1 MPDLAANPAPAE
13 LEPKK
18 LKLVEHVIAALPF
31 GLIII
36 GGMIGGACGGCAY
49 AINTAIFKK
58 DLRPALKYL
67 YTTLVTIGAVAVY
80 FGGVIALAQIF
91 PGFFKK

>member
-1 MPDLAANPAPAE
+1 MPDLAANPAPTE

-18 LKLVEHVIAALPF
+18 LKPYEHVIAGLPF
-31 GLIII
+31 GLIAI

-49 AINTAIFKK
+49 ALNTAIFKK
-58 DLRPALKYL
+58 DLPTPLKYL
-67 YTTLVTIGAVAVY
+67 YTTLVTLGAVAVY
-80 FGGVIALAQIF
+80 FGAVIALGLLY